1 MNLKD
6 LANKLQVMALDS
18 LAKKSAYGKIYRKQ
32 KLIKG
37 LAKLFMLLP
46 FCRAKYAQQTIMEH
60 LDLNETEAKALVKD
74 FFETFLSN
82 ALEMAGL
89 RFLPA
94 DQLLERVQCQG
105 LEHLDAALSLGKGAI
120 IVSGHFGTW
129 EFMPHWLSLRGYP
142 VTTVVRRQNNQLVD
156 AWFEAMRQVHG
167 GKTTDSGFGMRPI
180 LRALKRGEI
189 LALMVD
195 QDNGKAGI
203 FVKFFNKWASAPTG
217 PAVIGLRTG
226 APIVPLTIFPNKKGK
241 HEFKIEK
248 PLYMQDYEDNL
259 KGQLELTRA
268 YTAILEEQ
276 IRRLPR
282 HWFWVHRRWKTQPED
297 ALHNAWVQELVKLG
311 EIEGFGARLENND

>member
-1 MNLKD
+1 M
-6 LANKLQVMALDS
+6 
-18 LAKKSAYGKIYRKQ
+18 SAHGKIYRKQ
-32 KLIKG
+32 RLIKG
-37 LAKLFMLLP
+37 LARLLMLLP
-46 FCRAKYAQQTIMEH
+46 FCRVKYAQQTIIEH
-60 LDLNETEAKALVKD
+60 LELSETEARALVQD

-94 DQLLERVQCQG
+94 EQLLERVDCEG
-105 LEHLDAALSLGKGAI
+105 LEHLEAALSLGKGAI

-142 VTTVVRRQNNQLVD
+142 VTTVVRRQNNELVD

-226 APIVPLTIFPNKKGK
+226 APIVPLTIFPNKKGR

-248 PLYMQDYEDNL
+248 PLYMQDYQNDL
-259 KGQLELTRA
+259 GGQLELTRA
-268 YTAILEEQ
+268 YTVILEKR
-276 IRRLPR
+276 IRQLPQ

-297 ALHNAWVQELVKLG
+297 AMHNEWVKELVRRG
-311 EIEGFGARLENND
+311 EILGAGPGPENND